1 MKYLVD
7 ANVLSEATRK
17 EPVPE
22 VVDWIEAHEAELV
35 IDAIV
40 LAELSIGVEVLP
52 VGRKRR
58 RLERWFDSL
67 VETIECLPWDSS
79 SSRAWACLVA
89 DLRQRGTTMPLF
101 DSLIAATARAHDLT
115 IVTRNDRDF
124 AFCGVDI
131 VNPFPRD
138 DSPRDSV
145 HEPDRPFGQ

>member
-17 EPVPE
+17 EPMPE

-58 RLERWFDSL
+58 RLEKWFDSL

-89 DLRQRGTTMPLF
+89 DLRQRGKTMPLF

-115 IVTRNDRDF
+115 IVTKNERDF
-124 AFCGVDI
+124 SSSGVEI
-131 VNPFPRD
+131 VNPFPTD
-138 DSPRDSV
+138 DPSPDSV
-145 HEPDRPFGQ
+145 HEPDHRSGR